1 MPGVD
6 AEFRPD
12 GDSVGLE
19 IYELIEELYPIPRS
33 LTGAGVR
40 ETLRR
45 VERHVPF
52 EVFEVLSGTTIYD
65 WVTPNEWNLRDA
77 WLADVTGKR
86 IVDLKDSPLHVLG
99 YSVPVRARVPV
110 EELRR
115 HVFALPE
122 HPDWIPY
129 RTSYYGETW
138 GFCLTQRQSNGL
150 TDAEYDVC
158 IDASLEP
165 GHLTYAEFV
174 VQGETDS
181 EVLFSANICHPAQC
195 NDGLSGLALVT
206 MLAKRLRSLNL
217 KHSYRFLLSPG
228 TLGPLSWLA
237 SNEARLSRV
246 RNGLVVTCV
255 GDRGR
260 MTYKQTPR
268 GDAEIDRA
276 VANVLES
283 SGDDHELRS
292 FVPWG
297 GDERQFCSPGF
308 DLPVGVLTRSPPGE
322 FPEYHTSADDLACVS
337 PAKLADSFQ
346 KFLSVVEV
354 LETNSTYV
362 NRNPKGEPQLG
373 RRGLY
378 RAVSGGPAADS
389 TVDEQALLW
398 VLNLSDGSRN
408 LLDIAERSELPFAR
422 IRAAASA
429 LARHGLVEETEAASR

>member
-1 MPGVD
+1 MAGIGHEVAPAD
-6 AEFRPD
+6 
-12 GDSVGLE
+12 DSVGLE
-19 IYELIEELYPIPRS
+19 MYELIEELYQIPRS
-33 LTGAGVR
+33 LTGEGVR

-45 VERHVPF
+45 VGRHVPF
-52 EVFEVLSGTTIYD
+52 QMFEVPSGTRIYD

-77 WLADVTGKR
+77 WLADVGGER
-86 IVDLKDSPLHVLG
+86 IVELKESPLHVLG
-99 YSVPVRARVPV
+99 YSVPIRARIPV

-115 HVFALPE
+115 HAFALPE

-138 GFCLTQRQSNGL
+138 GLCLTQKQLNAL
-150 TDAEYDVC
+150 TDSEYDVC

-174 VQGETDS
+174 VEGETES

-206 MLAKRLRSLNL
+206 MLAKHLRPRNL
-217 KHSYRFLLSPG
+217 KYSYRFLLSPG

-237 SNEARLSRV
+237 AREARLSRI

-255 GDRGR
+255 GDRGQ

-308 DLPVGVLTRSPPGE
+308 DLPVGVLTRTPPGE

-337 PAKLADSFQ
+337 AAKLADSFQ
-346 KFLSVVEV
+346 KYVAVIEV
-354 LETNSTYV
+354 LETNATYV
-362 NRNPKGEPQLG
+362 NRSPKGEPQLG
-373 RRGLY
+373 RRSLY
-378 RAVSGGPAADS
+378 RTVSGGPAADS
-389 TVDEQALLW
+389 TIDERALLW
-398 VLNLSDGSRN
+398 VLNLSDGSRS
-408 LLDIAERSELPFAR
+408 LLDIAERARLPFPR
-422 IRAAASA
+422 IRGAASA
-429 LARHGLVEETEAASR
+429 LLRHGLLEETRSASG